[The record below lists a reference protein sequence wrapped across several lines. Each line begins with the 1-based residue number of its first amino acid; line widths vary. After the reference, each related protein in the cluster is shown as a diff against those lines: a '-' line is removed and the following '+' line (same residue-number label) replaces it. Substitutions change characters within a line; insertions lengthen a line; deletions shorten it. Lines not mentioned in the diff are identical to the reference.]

1 MYEFPTNPILITGS
15 HRSGTTWVGK
25 MISLSWYIFYLEE
38 PFNRCYDYI
47 SNDVLPQQFYYI
59 RPQAKTSTLKATM
72 DEILALS
79 KPFNNLEFRY
89 KLNRK
94 IPLFKYTRQLL
105 GLPRPLLK
113 DPIAVFSSPWLAQTY
128 NMSVICLV
136 RHPAAFVMS
145 LIKAEW
151 PVEFDCLLAQP
162 NLMEDYLHPFKHQM
176 ENPPDSFVERAA
188 LLWTIIYYVLSMYID
203 RYEKWLVMRL
213 EDIAYNPL
221 MEFPNLFKFLGIPYS
236 KRIENVIKNYSQGD
250 NPIEA
255 RQGKTWEIKRNSIAA
270 QSVWQKHLKLEE
282 IKAIRHITESVSSRF
297 YQDVDWE
304 IK

>member
-1 MYEFPTNPILITGS
+1 
-15 HRSGTTWVGK
+15 
-25 MISLSWYIFYLEE
+25 
-38 PFNRCYDYI
+38 
-47 SNDVLPQQFYYI
+47 
-59 RPQAKTSTLKATM
+59 
-72 DEILALS
+72 
-79 KPFNNLEFRY
+79 
-89 KLNRK
+89 
-94 IPLFKYTRQLL
+94 
-105 GLPRPLLK
+105 
-113 DPIAVFSSPWLAQTY
+113 
-128 NMSVICLV
+128 MSVICLV

-221 MEFPNLFKFLGIPYS
+221 MEFPNLFKFLDLPYS
-236 KRIENVIKNYSQGD
+236 KRIENIIKNYSDAD

-255 RQGKTWEIKRNSIAA
+255 KQGKTWEIKRNSIAS
-270 QSVWQKHLKLEE
+270 QSVWHKHLKSEE
-282 IKAIRHITESVSSRF
+282 IKAIRNITEPVSSRF
-297 YQDVDWE
+297 YQDFDWK
-304 IK
+304 IS